1 MPRRT
6 HFPDYWETEMT
17 VTAQMVKEL
26 RDSTGAGMMDAKKAL
41 VETDGDMEA
50 AVDWLR
56 TKGLAKA
63 AKKADRVA
71 AEGLVGVAVTGNRG
85 VAIEVNSETDFVGRN
100 ADFQRLVRD
109 VTRVALREPDVEALK
124 AADLAGQ
131 PVQTVIQEA
140 VATIGEN
147 LTLRRMAS
155 VEGQHVAMYVH
166 NAAADGMGRIGV
178 LVAVNGPDAAF
189 AKQVAMHVAATNPLA
204 LSEADLDPA
213 VVERERAVQTQKA
226 REENAA
232 SAKPKPDAVI
242 ENNIIPGRMKK
253 FLSENTLLGQ
263 MFVLNPDVTVAQA
276 AKDAGVEI
284 TAFVRMGVGEG
295 IEKPPEDFAAEV
307 AKMVQG

>member
-1 MPRRT
+1 
-6 HFPDYWETEMT
+6 MT

-71 AEGLVGVAVTGNRG
+71 AEGLVGVAISGGRG
-85 VAIEVNSETDFVGRN
+85 VAVEINSETDFVGKN
-100 ADFQRLVRD
+100 ADFQAMVHA
-109 VTRVALREPDVEALK
+109 VTKTALRCDDIEALK

-131 PVQTVIQEA
+131 PVSMVVQEA

-147 LTLRRMAS
+147 LNLRRMAT
-155 VEGQHVAMYVH
+155 VEGEHVAMYVH
-166 NAAADGMGRIGV
+166 NSVADGLGRIGV
-178 LVAVNGPDAAF
+178 LVAITGTNAEF

-213 VVERERAVQTQKA
+213 VVERELAVQTQKA
-226 REENAA
+226 LEENAA

-242 ENNIIPGRMKK
+242 QNNVIPGRMKK
-253 FLSENTLLGQ
+253 FLAENTLLGQ
-263 MFVLNPDVTVAQA
+263 MFVMNPDVTVAQA
-276 AKDAGVEI
+276 ATDSGVAI
-284 TAFVRMGVGEG
+284 TGFVRMGVGEG
-295 IEKPPEDFAAEV
+295 IEKEKEDFAAEV
-307 AKMVQG
+307 AKTLAGS